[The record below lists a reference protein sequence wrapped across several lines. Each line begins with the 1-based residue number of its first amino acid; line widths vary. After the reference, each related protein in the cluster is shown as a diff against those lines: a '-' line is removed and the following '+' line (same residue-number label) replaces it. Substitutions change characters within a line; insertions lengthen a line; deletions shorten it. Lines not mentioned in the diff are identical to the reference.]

1 LFTRQRINV
10 RAVDRRVQVQLQLQF
25 QLLLQLLV
33 QLLVQL
39 HIILSLFGI
48 ILQTFGRFVLDLFE
62 IGEQMLLHKVM

>member
-25 QLLLQLLV
+25 QLLL